1 MVKIYGF
8 PRIQDD
14 RTRFAA
20 QIGVELA
27 QGLMEPAC
35 NFVEPPAVAAVYP
48 RGYLLFADLKL
59 QFTAQMQLSAA

>member
-14 RTRFAA
+14 RPRLTA

-27 QGLMEPAC
+27 QGPMEPAC

-48 RGYLLFADLKL
+48 WGRIPFAGLEL
-59 QFTAQMQLSAA
+59 HFTAQKQFSAA